1 MKGRCKKMIDEI
13 TKNVLDVC
21 DMKHDVVKIM
31 LLKATDNKVS
41 NEEIERFV
49 NYLNVIVKSNKSSNN
64 LNNRI
69 TSLFKV
75 IKEHYKEY
83 SRINAVITNK

>member
-1 MKGRCKKMIDEI
+1 MIDEM
-13 TKNVLDVC
+13 TKNVLDIC
-21 DMKHDVVKIM
+21 DIKHDVVKIM

-41 NEEIERFV
+41 SEEIERFV

-69 TSLFKV
+69 SSLFKV
-75 IKEHYKEY
+75 IKSLYNDY
-83 SRINAVITNK
+83 SKINEAITHK

>member
-1 MKGRCKKMIDEI
+1 MIDEM
-13 TKNVLDVC
+13 TKSVLDIC
-21 DMKHDVVKIM
+21 DIKQDVVKIM
-31 LLKATDNKVS
+31 LLKANDNKVS
-41 NEEIERFV
+41 SEEIERFV

-75 IKEHYKEY
+75 IKDHYKEY
-83 SRINAVITNK
+83 SRINAVITHK

>member
-1 MKGRCKKMIDEI
+1 MIDEI
-13 TKNVLDVC
+13 TQNRLDIC
-21 DMKHDVVKIM
+21 DIKHDIVKIM
-31 LLKATDNKVS
+31 LLKETDNKIS
-41 NEEIERFV
+41 TEEIERFV

-83 SRINAVITNK
+83 TKINAVITHKQ